1 MLLALRIQRDTHQ
14 IVMKLEN
21 LRAEIKRWGWM
32 RVLFKHL
39 MCYLRKYA
47 GLHIYRVNKRPL
59 GRHPGTPDL
68 PNGITLAIAPPEK
81 LLAAASDPE
90 LHMEPSFVRA
100 ALARGDFAFGAFDG
114 DHLIAYVWRTF
125 TAAPHEEVLWVR
137 VDRPCHY
144 AYNAFTLPSYRGKR
158 IHVALSL
165 QCDKYFMERGYT
177 AEVGFSEISNYPSI
191 AAAEFLGRRRV
202 GFAGYVK
209 IAGRRVPFRTLGLKK
224 LGFEFFDPDHSSA
237 LVSPRTG

>member
-1 MLLALRIQRDTHQ
+1 MLLAFRIQRDTHQ

-90 LHMEPSFVRA
+90 LRS
-100 ALARGDFAFGAFDG
+100 
-114 DHLIAYVWRTF
+114 
-125 TAAPHEEVLWVR
+125 EE
-137 VDRPCHY
+137 
-144 AYNAFTLPSYRGKR
+144 
-158 IHVALSL
+158 
-165 QCDKYFMERGYT
+165 
-177 AEVGFSEISNYPSI
+177 
-191 AAAEFLGRRRV
+191 RRV
-202 GFAGYVK
+202 GK
-209 IAGRRVPFRTLGLKK
+209 ECRSRSCSELGK
-224 LGFEFFDPDHSSA
+224 
-237 LVSPRTG
+237 

>member
-81 LLAAASDPE
+81 LVAAAADPE

-100 ALARGDFAFGAFDG
+100 AYLHRSTARGGSMG
-114 DHLIAYVWRTF
+114 QGRSPL
-125 TAAPHEEVLWVR
+125 PLR
-137 VDRPCHY
+137 VQRVYP
-144 AYNAFTLPSYRGKR
+144 A
-158 IHVALSL
+158 ALSGQAYSRRPFASMRQIFYGAGL
-165 QCDKYFMERGYT
+165 YHRSRVQRDFQLSQHC
-177 AEVGFSEISNYPSI
+177 
-191 AAAEFLGRRRV
+191 RRRV
-202 GFAGYVK
+202 FGKA
-209 IAGRRVPFRTLGLKK
+209 
-224 LGFEFFDPDHSSA
+224 
-237 LVSPRTG
+237 